1 MGRLFIVLIAA
12 IGTVWKIDPAMRP
25 YIDAG
30 ITFLF
35 CCLMFYLG
43 DAFSGWLDRWEAKP
57 HWKRRRRHPRFS
69 YYRPNYRPG
78 HQSGASMPLLER

>member
-1 MGRLFIVLIAA
+1 MGRLFIPAIAVVG
-12 IGTVWKIDPAMRP
+12 ILWKIDPALRP

-35 CCLMFYLG
+35 ACLMFYLG
-43 DAFSGWLDRWEAKP
+43 DVMRGWLDRWEEKT
-57 HWKRRRRHPRFS
+57 HWKKQRRRYS
-69 YYRPNYRPG
+69 YYRPT